1 MDAHTGRAETQVW
14 AAALVVVALALLCAA
29 MLWWMEASA
38 PAAGSFCTTLAS
50 AQVDTAQFTA
60 EALAAFRAACAG

>member
-1 MDAHTGRAETQVW
+1 MDAHARRAETQAW
-14 AAALVVVALALLCAA
+14 GAAVVVVAITLACAA

-50 AQVDTAQFTA
+50 GQVDTAQLAAEVVAQFTA
-60 EALAAFRAACAG
+60 MCG